1 MPRVSAAGELQMA
14 TRGWTPSMTEAT
26 PSRLV
31 DIPLEVCVELI
42 DVDHEEAELYRC
54 AEAIFADQR
63 IAAPATRTMCAHDA
77 AHGHGD
83 RCGRWHD
90 PGDIW
95 TRSYAIHELG
105 RGVLCVYLD
114 SRMVCGIQ
122 LTRQGDVSS
131 IARSRAGAHAWHY
144 RTARKATGKS

>member
-63 IAAPATRTMCAHDA
+63 IAAPATRTM
-77 AHGHGD
+77 
-83 RCGRWHD
+83 
-90 PGDIW
+90 
-95 TRSYAIHELG
+95 
-105 RGVLCVYLD
+105 
-114 SRMVCGIQ
+114 
-122 LTRQGDVSS
+122 
-131 IARSRAGAHAWHY
+131 
-144 RTARKATGKS
+144 

>member
-1 MPRVSAAGELQMA
+1 
-14 TRGWTPSMTEAT
+14 MTEAT

-83 RCGRWHD
+83 RGRRWHD

-95 TRSYAIHELG
+95 TRNHAIHELG